1 MAVTEAGSA
10 EMDASEAGSSEMGAS
25 EAGSSEMG
33 ASPGDPALTGSVG
46 VPVAAPG
53 GAAGTGVCAP
63 LGFRAGT
70 AGAGIRDGD
79 PSRDDI
85 AVVMSDRPCA
95 GAGVFTQ
102 NLVKAAPV
110 VISQLTLRRG
120 TAIHAVV
127 LNSGNAN
134 ACTGAQGLR
143 DALRMC
149 ALAAGALGRDPVEV
163 LVCSTGVIGRPLPME
178 RVADGLRAAAGS
190 LSGDSGAA
198 AARAIMTTDTVPKV
212 ATAQFTV
219 DGVEHRVGGMAKGAG
234 MIHPNMATLLA
245 LVTTDADVAAPD
257 LQALL
262 VEVAET
268 SFNSITVDG
277 DTSTNDTLFALAN
290 GAAGGPALRPGDA
303 GFLALR
309 EAFLGVCE
317 SLAEQVV
324 ADAEGATKHFR
335 VTVAG
340 GRDDAE
346 ARLAARTVAV
356 SPLVKTAVHGADP
369 NWGRVVMA
377 LGRSGAR
384 FSLDRVRVT
393 IAGTTVFEHGAP
405 IDTDLSAV
413 VAALQQPRS
422 EIDIDLGAG
431 DGHGHA
437 WGCDLTAGYVRINA
451 EYTT

>member
-1 MAVTEAGSA
+1 MTRTGTSAAETPETEDA
-10 EMDASEAGSSEMGAS
+10 ETESSETEDPAADASAADH
-25 EAGSSEMG
+25 
-33 ASPGDPALTGSVG
+33 PVG
-46 VPVAAPG
+46 V
-53 GAAGTGVCAP
+53 GVCAP
-63 LGFRAGT
+63 RGFTAGT
-70 AGAGIRDGD
+70 AAAGIRGDGD
-79 PSRDDI
+79 MSRADI

-95 GAGVFTQ
+95 GAGVFTR

-120 TAIHAVV
+120 TPIHAVV
-127 LNSGNAN
+127 ANAGNAN

-149 ALAAGALGRDPVEV
+149 ALTAGALGRDPVEV

-178 RVADGLRAAAGS
+178 RVADGLRAAARSQSRDAGE
-190 LSGDSGAA
+190 L
-198 AARAIMTTDTVPKV
+198 AARAIMTTDTVPKMAS
-212 ATAQFTV
+212 ATFIA
-219 DGVEHRVGGMAKGAG
+219 DGVEQRVGGMAKGAG
-234 MIHPNMATLLA
+234 MIHPDMATLLA

-262 VEVAET
+262 TEVAES

-277 DTSTNDTLFALAN
+277 DTSTNATLFALAN
-290 GAAGGPALRPGDA
+290 GAAGGPALVPGEA
-303 GFLALR
+303 GFAALR
-309 EAFLGVCE
+309 AAFLGVCE

-369 NWGRVVMA
+369 NWGRIVAA
-377 LGRSGAR
+377 LGRSGAH

-393 IAGTTVFEHGAP
+393 LAGTTVFEHGAP
-405 IDTDLSAV
+405 LDTDLSPV
-413 VAALQQPRS
+413 VAALREPRS

-431 DGHGHA
+431 DGRGHA

>member
-1 MAVTEAGSA
+1 MTRTGTSAAETPETEDA
-10 EMDASEAGSSEMGAS
+10 ETESSETEDPAADASAADH
-25 EAGSSEMG
+25 
-33 ASPGDPALTGSVG
+33 PVG
-46 VPVAAPG
+46 V
-53 GAAGTGVCAP
+53 GVCAP
-63 LGFRAGT
+63 RGFTAGT
-70 AGAGIRDGD
+70 AAAGIRGDGD
-79 PSRDDI
+79 MSRADI

-95 GAGVFTQ
+95 GAGVFTR

-120 TAIHAVV
+120 TPIHAVV
-127 LNSGNAN
+127 ANAGNAN

-149 ALAAGALGRDPVEV
+149 ALTAGALGRDPVEV

-178 RVADGLRAAAGS
+178 RVADGLRAAARSQSRDAGE
-190 LSGDSGAA
+190 L
-198 AARAIMTTDTVPKV
+198 AARAIMTTDTVPKMAS
-212 ATAQFTV
+212 ATFIA
-219 DGVEHRVGGMAKGAG
+219 DGVEQRVGGMAKGAG
-234 MIHPNMATLLA
+234 MIHPDMATLLA

-262 VEVAET
+262 TEVAES

-290 GAAGGPALRPGDA
+290 GAAGGPALVPGEA
-303 GFLALR
+303 GFAALR
-309 EAFLGVCE
+309 AAFLGVCE

-369 NWGRVVMA
+369 NWGRIVAA
-377 LGRSGAR
+377 LGRSGAH

-393 IAGTTVFEHGAP
+393 FAGTTVFEHGAP
-405 IDTDLSAV
+405 LDTDLSPV
-413 VAALQQPRS
+413 VAALREPRS

-431 DGHGHA
+431 DGRGHA

>member
-1 MAVTEAGSA
+1 MTQTGT
-10 EMDASEAGSSEMGAS
+10 SEAEDFATGGSPAE
-25 EAGSSEMG
+25 
-33 ASPGDPALTGSVG
+33 DPETVAVSGVG
-46 VPVAAPG
+46 VCTPR
-53 GAAGTGVCAP
+53 
-63 LGFRAGT
+63 GFTAGT
-70 AGAGIRDGD
+70 AAAGIRGDGNM
-79 PSRDDI
+79 SRADI

-95 GAGVFTQ
+95 GAGVFTR

-120 TAIHAVV
+120 TPIHAVV
-127 LNSGNAN
+127 ANAGNAN

-149 ALAAGALGRDPVEV
+149 SLTALALGRDPVEV
-163 LVCSTGVIGRPLPME
+163 LVCSTGVIGRPLPMD
-178 RVADGLRAAAGS
+178 RVGDGLRAASRSQSRDAGE
-190 LSGDSGAA
+190 L
-198 AARAIMTTDTVPKV
+198 AARAIMTTDTVPKMAS
-212 ATAQFTV
+212 ATFTV
-219 DGVEHRVGGMAKGAG
+219 DAVEHRVGGMAKGAG
-234 MIHPNMATLLA
+234 MIHPDMATLLA
-245 LVTTDADVAAPD
+245 LVTTDAEVGAPE

-262 VEVAET
+262 AEVAES

-290 GAAGGPALRPGDA
+290 GAAGGPALVPGGA
-303 GFLALR
+303 GFAALR

-340 GRDDAE
+340 GRDEAE

-369 NWGRVVMA
+369 NWGRIVAA
-377 LGRSGAR
+377 LGRSGAH

-393 IAGTTVFEHGAP
+393 FAGTTVFEHGAP
-405 IDTDLSAV
+405 LDTDLSPV
-413 VAALQQPRS
+413 VAALREPRS

-431 DGHGHA
+431 DGRGHA

>member
-1 MAVTEAGSA
+1 MTQRGTSEAEASETEDPETENS
-10 EMDASEAGSSEMGAS
+10 ETDASAADY
-25 EAGSSEMG
+25 A
-33 ASPGDPALTGSVG
+33 VG
-46 VPVAAPG
+46 V
-53 GAAGTGVCAP
+53 GVCSP
-63 LGFRAGT
+63 RGFSAGT
-70 AGAGIRDGD
+70 AAAGIRGDGD
-79 PSRDDI
+79 TSRADI
-85 AVVMSDRPCA
+85 AVVVSDRPCT
-95 GAGVFTQ
+95 GAGVFTR

-110 VISQLTLRRG
+110 IISQLTLRRG
-120 TAIHAVV
+120 TPIHAVV
-127 LNSGNAN
+127 ANAGNAN

-149 ALAAGALGRDPVEV
+149 ALTAGALGRDPVEM

-178 RVADGLRAAAGS
+178 RVADGLRAAARSQNREAGE
-190 LSGDSGAA
+190 L
-198 AARAIMTTDTVPKV
+198 AARAIMTTDTVPKMAS
-212 ATAQFTV
+212 ATFTV
-219 DGVEHRVGGMAKGAG
+219 DGLEHRVGGMAKGAG
-234 MIHPNMATLLA
+234 MIHPDMATLLA
-245 LVTTDADVAAPD
+245 LVTTDANVAAPD

-262 VEVAET
+262 TEVVES

-290 GAAGGPALRPGDA
+290 GAAGGPALVPGGA
-303 GFLALR
+303 GFDALR

-369 NWGRVVMA
+369 NWGRIVAA
-377 LGRSGAR
+377 LGRSGAH

-393 IAGTTVFEHGAP
+393 FAGTTVFEHGAP
-405 IDTDLSAV
+405 IDTDLSPV
-413 VAALQQPRS
+413 VAALREPRS

-431 DGHGHA
+431 DGRGHA

>member
-1 MAVTEAGSA
+1 MTRTGTSAAETPETEDA
-10 EMDASEAGSSEMGAS
+10 ETESSETEDPAADASAADH
-25 EAGSSEMG
+25 
-33 ASPGDPALTGSVG
+33 PVG
-46 VPVAAPG
+46 V
-53 GAAGTGVCAP
+53 GVCAP
-63 LGFRAGT
+63 RGFTVGT
-70 AGAGIRDGD
+70 AAAGIRGDGD
-79 PSRDDI
+79 MSRADI

-95 GAGVFTQ
+95 GAGVFTR

-120 TAIHAVV
+120 TPIHAVV
-127 LNSGNAN
+127 ANAGNAN

-149 ALAAGALGRDPVEV
+149 ALTAGALGRDPVEV

-178 RVADGLRAAAGS
+178 RVADGLRAAARSQSRDAGE
-190 LSGDSGAA
+190 L
-198 AARAIMTTDTVPKV
+198 AARAIMTTDTVPKMAS
-212 ATAQFTV
+212 ATFIA
-219 DGVEHRVGGMAKGAG
+219 DGVEQRVGGMAKGAG
-234 MIHPNMATLLA
+234 MIHPDMATLLA

-262 VEVAET
+262 TEVAES

-290 GAAGGPALRPGDA
+290 GAAGGPALVPGEA
-303 GFLALR
+303 GFAALR
-309 EAFLGVCE
+309 AAFLGVCE

-369 NWGRVVMA
+369 NWGRIVAA
-377 LGRSGAR
+377 LGRSGAH

-393 IAGTTVFEHGAP
+393 LAGTTVFEHGAP
-405 IDTDLSAV
+405 LDTDLSPV
-413 VAALQQPRS
+413 VAALREPRS

-431 DGHGHA
+431 DGRGHA

>member
-1 MAVTEAGSA
+1 MAAA
-10 EMDASEAGSSEMGAS
+10 ESDASETDASETASSETGAS
-25 EAGSSEMG
+25 ETG
-33 ASPGDPALTGSVG
+33 ASVGDSPTSATS
-46 VPVAAPG
+46 ATSDTTA
-53 GAAGTGVCAP
+53 TGVCFP
-63 LGFRAGT
+63 RGFSAGT
-70 AGAGIRDGD
+70 AAAGIRGDGD
-79 PSRDDI
+79 MSRADI
-85 AVVMSDRPCA
+85 AVVMSDRPSA
-95 GAGVFTQ
+95 GAGVFTR

-120 TAIHAVV
+120 TPIHAVV
-127 LNSGNAN
+127 ANAGNAN

-149 ALAAGALGRDPVEV
+149 AITAGALGRDPVEV

-178 RVADGLRAAAGS
+178 RVGDGLRAAARSQSRDAGE
-190 LSGDSGAA
+190 LAA
-198 AARAIMTTDTVPKV
+198 WAIMTTDTVPKLAS
-212 ATAQFTV
+212 ATFAV
-219 DGVEHRVGGMAKGAG
+219 DDVEHRVGGMAKGAG
-234 MIHPNMATLLA
+234 MIHPDMATLLA

-262 VEVAET
+262 AEVARS

-290 GAAGGPALRPGDA
+290 GAAGGPALAPGGA
-303 GFLALR
+303 GFEALR
-309 EAFLGVCE
+309 DAFLGVCE

-356 SPLVKTAVHGADP
+356 SPLVKTAIHGADP
-369 NWGRVVMA
+369 NWGRIVAA

-393 IAGTTVFEHGAP
+393 FAGTTVFEHGAP
-405 IDTDLSAV
+405 LDTDLSPV
-413 VAALQQPRS
+413 VAALRAPRS

-431 DGHGHA
+431 DGRGHA

>member
-1 MAVTEAGSA
+1 MAVTEAGFT
-10 EMDASEAGSSEMGAS
+10 EMDTAGEGPPAIGATASGAGQA
-25 EAGSSEMG
+25 
-33 ASPGDPALTGSVG
+33 
-46 VPVAAPG
+46 
-53 GAAGTGVCAP
+53 GAAVSGPDVVGATDSRRSAGAGVCAP

-70 AGAGIRDGD
+70 AAAGIRDGD
-79 PSRDDI
+79 TSRDDI
-85 AVVMSDRPCA
+85 AVVMSDHPCA
-95 GAGVFTQ
+95 AAGVFTQ

-120 TAIHAVV
+120 TPIHAVV

-163 LVCSTGVIGRPLPME
+163 LVCSTGVIGRPLPMDRIAE
-178 RVADGLRAAAGS
+178 GLRAAAGS
-190 LSGDSGAA
+190 LSADSGAA
-198 AARAIMTTDTVPKV
+198 AARAIMTTDTVPKA
-212 ATAQFTV
+212 ATASFTV
-219 DGVEHRVGGMAKGAG
+219 EGVEHRVGGMAKGAG
-234 MIHPNMATLLA
+234 MIHPDMATLLA
-245 LVTTDADVAAPD
+245 VVTTDADVAAPD

-262 VEVAET
+262 AEVAAS

-290 GAAGGPALRPGDA
+290 GAAGGPALRPGDG
-303 GFLALR
+303 GFAALR
-309 EAFLGVCE
+309 EAFLGVCK

-335 VTVAG
+335 VTVTG
-340 GRDDAE
+340 GRDEAE
-346 ARLAARTVAV
+346 ARVAARTVAV

-369 NWGRVVMA
+369 NWGRLVMA

-393 IAGTTVFEHGAP
+393 IAGSTVFEHGAP
-405 IDTDLSAV
+405 LDADLNAI
-413 VAALQQPRS
+413 VAALQQPRI

-431 DGHGHA
+431 DGRGHA

>member
-1 MAVTEAGSA
+1 VALTEAGFT
-10 EMDASEAGSSEMGAS
+10 EMGAAQEGPTAS
-25 EAGSSEMG
+25 GATESGAIEAGAAESG
-33 ASPGDPALTGSVG
+33 PTAIG
-46 VPVAAPG
+46 VTESG
-53 GAAGTGVCAP
+53 GFAGTGVCAP

-70 AGAGIRDGD
+70 AAAGIRDGD
-79 PSRDDI
+79 LSRDDI

-120 TAIHAVV
+120 TPIHAVV

-163 LVCSTGVIGRPLPME
+163 LVCSTGVIGRPLPMD
-178 RVADGLRAAAGS
+178 RVAEGLRAAAGS

-198 AARAIMTTDTVPKV
+198 AARAIMTTDTVPKT
-212 ATAQFTV
+212 ATASFTV
-219 DGVEHRVGGMAKGAG
+219 DGVEHRIGGMAKGAG
-234 MIHPNMATLLA
+234 MIHPDMATLLA
-245 LVTTDADVAAPD
+245 VVTTDADVAAPD

-262 VEVAET
+262 AEVAET

-290 GAAGGPALRPGDA
+290 AAAGGPALRPGDG
-303 GFLALR
+303 GFAALR
-309 EAFLGVCE
+309 EALLGVCE

-369 NWGRVVMA
+369 NWGRIVMA

-405 IDTDLSAV
+405 IDADLSAV

-431 DGHGHA
+431 DGRGHA

>member
-1 MAVTEAGSA
+1 VAVSQAQPGVTAGA
-10 EMDASEAGSSEMGAS
+10 
-25 EAGSSEMG
+25 
-33 ASPGDPALTGSVG
+33 
-46 VPVAAPG
+46 
-53 GAAGTGVCAP
+53 GVCNP
-63 LGFRAGT
+63 RGFSAGT
-70 AGAGIRDGD
+70 AAAGIRDGVR
-79 PSRDDI
+79 SRDDI

-95 GAGVFTQ
+95 AAGVFTQ

-120 TAIHAVV
+120 TPIHAVV
-127 LNSGNAN
+127 LNAGNAN

-149 ALAAGALGRDPVEV
+149 ALTAGALGRDPVEV
-163 LVCSTGVIGRPLPME
+163 VICSTGVIGRPLPMD
-178 RVADGLRAAAGS
+178 RVAEGLRSAAGD
-190 LSGDSGAA
+190 LSPDAGER
-198 AARAIMTTDTVPKV
+198 AARAIMTTDTVPK
-212 ATAQFTV
+212 TASARFLV

-245 LVTTDADVAAPD
+245 VVTTDAQVAAPD

-262 VEVAET
+262 GEVAGS

-277 DTSTNDTLFALAN
+277 DTSTNDTLFVLAN
-290 GAAGGPALRPGDA
+290 GAAGGPTLSPGEPGFAAFRDAL
-303 GFLALR
+303 LQ
-309 EAFLGVCE
+309 VCE
-317 SLAEQVV
+317 SLAEQIV

-335 VTVAG
+335 VTVTG

-346 ARLAARTVAV
+346 ARLAARTVTV

-369 NWGRVVMA
+369 NWGRIVMA
-377 LGRSGAR
+377 LGRRGAH
-384 FSLDRVRVT
+384 FSLDRVRVS

-405 IDTDLSAV
+405 LDTDLSAV

-422 EIDIDLGAG
+422 EVDVDLGAG
-431 DGHGHA
+431 AGRGHA
-437 WGCDLTAGYVRINA
+437 WGCDLTAGYVQINA

>member
-1 MAVTEAGSA
+1 MTRTGTSAAETPETEDA
-10 EMDASEAGSSEMGAS
+10 ETESSETEDPAADASAADH
-25 EAGSSEMG
+25 
-33 ASPGDPALTGSVG
+33 PVG
-46 VPVAAPG
+46 V
-53 GAAGTGVCAP
+53 GVCAP
-63 LGFRAGT
+63 RGFTGGT
-70 AGAGIRDGD
+70 AAAGIRGDGD
-79 PSRDDI
+79 MSRADI

-95 GAGVFTQ
+95 GAGVFTR

-120 TAIHAVV
+120 TPIHAVV
-127 LNSGNAN
+127 ANAGNAN

-149 ALAAGALGRDPVEV
+149 ALTAGALGRDPVEV

-178 RVADGLRAAAGS
+178 RVADGLRAAARSQSRDAGE
-190 LSGDSGAA
+190 L
-198 AARAIMTTDTVPKV
+198 AARAIMTTDTVPKMAS
-212 ATAQFTV
+212 ATFIA
-219 DGVEHRVGGMAKGAG
+219 DGVEQRVGGMAKGAG
-234 MIHPNMATLLA
+234 MIHPDMATLLA

-262 VEVAET
+262 TEVAES

-290 GAAGGPALRPGDA
+290 GAAGGPALVPGEA
-303 GFLALR
+303 GFAALR
-309 EAFLGVCE
+309 AAFLGVCE

-369 NWGRVVMA
+369 NWGRIVAA
-377 LGRSGAR
+377 LGRSGAH

-393 IAGTTVFEHGAP
+393 LAGTTVFEHGAP
-405 IDTDLSAV
+405 LDTDLSPV
-413 VAALQQPRS
+413 VAALREPRS

-431 DGHGHA
+431 DGRGHA